1 MKKILI
7 RSLSGAIY
15 VALVVFAIY
24 SSIWMGNKLAG
35 FCIFSS
41 LFLIVAAIGMHEY
54 YSNLSIKGI
63 ATNKWAGF
71 IAGLLTYVMLT
82 LLGYLRM
89 RNMAVLMLPAICSIV
104 PLCQLWRHDE
114 RPFATIAYTLLP
126 IFWVVLPL
134 YMMQP
139 LGNMGAGL
147 LMMVFICTWVN
158 DTGAYLSGMALGK
171 HHLWERHSPNK
182 TWEGT
187 IGGSVCCMLCAIFI
201 GPLLQDGFSWWY
213 WMLIGIICS
222 TIGTLGDL
230 VESMFKR
237 SCGVKDSGNIMP
249 GHGGILDRF
258 DSILMIIP
266 FVIALTAVGALI

>member
-24 SSIWMGNKLAG
+24 SSIWLDNKRAG
-35 FCIFSS
+35 FCIFSG
-41 LFLIVAAIGMHEY
+41 LFLAVAMIGLYEY
-54 YSNLSIKGI
+54 YHNLSRKGI
-63 ATNKWAGF
+63 VTNACAGY
-71 IAGLLTYVMLT
+71 IAGLLVYVALT
-82 LLGYLRM
+82 ILGYLRM
-89 RNMAVLMLPAICSIV
+89 RYIAVLMLPAICAIV
-104 PLCQLWRHDE
+104 PLCQLWRRDE
-114 RPFATIAYTLLP
+114 HPFATIAYTLLP
-126 IFWVVLPL
+126 ILWVVVPL

-139 LGNMGAGL
+139 LGNLGAGL

-187 IGGSVCCMLCAIFI
+187 IGGTVCCLLCAVFI
-201 GPLLQDGFSWWY
+201 GPLLQEGLTWWY
-213 WMLIGIICS
+213 WLLIGLICS
-222 TIGTLGDL
+222 GIGTLGDL
-230 VESMFKR
+230 IESMFKR
-237 SCGVKDSGNIMP
+237 SCGAKDSGNIMP

-258 DSILMIIP
+258 DSMLMIVP
-266 FVIALTAVGALI
+266 FILALAAIGELF